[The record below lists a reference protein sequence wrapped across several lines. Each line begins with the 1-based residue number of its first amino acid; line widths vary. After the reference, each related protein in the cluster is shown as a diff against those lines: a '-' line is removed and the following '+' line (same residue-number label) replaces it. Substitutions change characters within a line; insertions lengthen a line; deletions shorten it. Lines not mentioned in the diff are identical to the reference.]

1 MFLCCKFMLN
11 LNFYCFMN
19 SLVFFF
25 IIRDFIKL
33 IQIDGNGPMKV
44 LLRAKNIF

>member
-11 LNFYCFMN
+11 VNFYCFMN

>member
-1 MFLCCKFMLN
+1 MLN
-11 LNFYCFMN
+11 LNFCCFVN

-33 IQIDGNGPMKV
+33 IQIDGNGLMKV
-44 LLRAKNIF
+44 LSRAKNIF